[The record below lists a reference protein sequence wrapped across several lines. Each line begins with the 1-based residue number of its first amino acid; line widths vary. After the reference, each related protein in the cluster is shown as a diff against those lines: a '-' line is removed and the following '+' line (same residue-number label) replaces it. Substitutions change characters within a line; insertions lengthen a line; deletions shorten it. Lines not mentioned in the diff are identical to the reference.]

1 MAARRSKRGR
11 RRNRGRFGFLYKLLS
26 FVLIL
31 AAILVGCAV
40 FFRVDRIEVSGNAR
54 YTQEEIIQA
63 TGVELRDNLFLLNKF
78 QIVPRLL
85 SRLPYIDEVVIY
97 RDWPDTLVI
106 EVTECQPV
114 AAIQSG
120 GAWWILDAK
129 GKLLER
135 TDAPGAAA
143 YPEVTG
149 LTPVTPVVG
158 SLLEVAEE
166 ESLKL
171 QSLKSLLGELEQRGM
186 MGDVGYLD
194 LTAVNEISMG
204 YLDRFEVRLPM
215 SGSDFGRLLRTVELA
230 IEQGLS
236 DTDTGILDLTLEDA
250 HFIPYSS

>member
-1 MAARRSKRGR
+1 M
-11 RRNRGRFGFLYKLLS
+11 
-26 FVLIL
+26 
-31 AAILVGCAV
+31 
-40 FFRVDRIEVSGNAR
+40 
-54 YTQEEIIQA
+54 
-63 TGVELRDNLFLLNKF
+63 
-78 QIVPRLL
+78 
-85 SRLPYIDEVVIY
+85 
-97 RDWPDTLVI
+97 
-106 EVTECQPV
+106 

-135 TDAPGAAA
+135 TDASGAAA

-186 MGDVGYLD
+186 MVDVGYLD

>member
-1 MAARRSKRGR
+1 M
-11 RRNRGRFGFLYKLLS
+11 
-26 FVLIL
+26 
-31 AAILVGCAV
+31 
-40 FFRVDRIEVSGNAR
+40 
-54 YTQEEIIQA
+54 
-63 TGVELRDNLFLLNKF
+63 ELRDNLFLLNKF

-97 RDWPDTLVI
+97 RNWPDTLVI

-135 TDAPGAAA
+135 TDASGAAA

-194 LTAVNEISMG
+194 LTAVNEITMG